1 MSVSAKV
8 ILLVGHAETLHD
20 LTELGSSWGLQTH
33 QRKDRLLHYQNPTS
47 LSACGSI
54 FFENFWREPMSV
66 NAKVIL
72 LVEDDLTLYMMVT
85 IVPTKR

>member
-8 ILLVGHAETLHD
+8 ILLVGHDDTLHD
-20 LTELGSSWGLQTH
+20 LIEFGNSWGLQTY

-54 FFENFWREPMSV
+54 FLKKFLEGTDVGKCEGRTFS
-66 NAKVIL
+66 
-72 LVEDDLTLYMMVT
+72 
-85 IVPTKR
+85 

>member
-8 ILLVGHAETLHD
+8 ILLVGHDDTLHD
-20 LTELGSSWGLQTH
+20 LIEFGNSWGLQTY

-54 FFENFWREPMSV
+54 FFLKIFLEGTDVGKCEGRTFG
-66 NAKVIL
+66 
-72 LVEDDLTLYMMVT
+72 
-85 IVPTKR
+85 